1 MSNRARSASIHG
13 EDGDADEEDGD
24 GADAEWLTEE
34 DAAVEAAEEEEENAA
49 AENETAVAVVL
60 AVGIA
65 GLRVNENTVGAED
78 D

>member
-13 EDGDADEEDGD
+13 EDEDADEEDGD
-24 GADAEWLTEE
+24 GTDAEWLIEE
-34 DAAVEAAEEEEENAA
+34 DAAVEAVEEENAA